1 MNGGL
6 RPAINA
12 KRRRLLAAFAV
23 LFVYAGFSRAAF
35 AAATGKGTGSVAE
48 DLDAFIR
55 LSEIITGTKHL
66 DREAATQVLA
76 AIRAEPWGKEHLAQ
90 IAAKLIPSLSDTPLP
105 TDRQMLLD
113 PKRFGDGERWFIGH
127 LLTTW
132 FTGIYYHQ
140 SGNRVVAYKN
150 ALMHAALED
159 VRPIPGHCNGVFGFW
174 SEPPKGIIP

>member
-1 MNGGL
+1 MSGSL

-12 KRRRLLAAFAV
+12 KRRRVLTALVVLCASAGLSRFAN
-23 LFVYAGFSRAAF
+23 
-35 AAATGKGTGSVAE
+35 AAATGKGAGAVAE

-55 LSEIITGTKHL
+55 LSEVITGTKHL

-90 IAAKLIPSLSDTPLP
+90 IAAKLMPSLSDTPLP
-105 TDRQMLLD
+105 TDRQILLD
-113 PKRFGDGERWFIGH
+113 PKRFGEGERWFIDH

-140 SGNRVVAYKN
+140 SGDRVVAYKS

-174 SEPPKGIIP
+174 SEPPKGVNS

>member
-1 MNGGL
+1 MSGDL

-12 KRRRLLAAFAV
+12 KRRRLLASLAA
-23 LFVYAGFSRAAF
+23 LFVCSTLPWAAF
-35 AAATGKGTGSVAE
+35 AAATKGAGVVAE

-55 LSEIITGTKHL
+55 LSEIITGAKQL
-66 DREAATQVLA
+66 DRETAMQILA
-76 AIRAEPWGKEHLAQ
+76 VIRAEPWGKEHLAQ
-90 IAAKLIPSLSDTPLP
+90 IAAKLMPSLSDSTLP
-105 TDRQMLLD
+105 TDRRALLD

-159 VRPIPGHCNGVFGFW
+159 VRPVPGHCNGVFGFW
-174 SEPPKGIIP
+174 TEPPKGITP